1 MDILTR
7 NTYKPSGSNTITG
20 SLRKIKYKYRELRI
34 ESIFETI
41 NEMQHTFP

>member
-1 MDILTR
+1 MDTLTR
-7 NTYKPSGSNTITG
+7 SAYKPSRFITVTG
-20 SLRKIKYKYRELRI
+20 SLRKIKYKYRELRS